1 MDITLLYFE
10 DCPNWKLAEERL
22 VALAK
27 GRPDLAVT
35 HRLVQTTA
43 EAERLGFLG
52 SPSIQVNGV
61 DVFAEPGSQ
70 VGLSG
75 RRYSTP
81 DGYQG
86 APSLEQLKG
95 VLTNA

>member
-22 VALAK
+22 AAVVSE
-27 GRPDLAVT
+27 RPDVRVK
-35 HRLVQTTA
+35 HVLVHTPA

-61 DVFAEPGSQ
+61 DAFAEPGSQ
-70 VGLSG
+70 VGLSC

-86 APSLEQLKG
+86 APSMEQLRG
-95 VLTNA
+95 VLTDA